1 MGAGVLPVA
10 IVKGK
15 LKFLFGKEAGEKK
28 WGDFGGGREGRETK
42 FETAIREGCEELNG
56 FLGCQNQLKKLVKS
70 NEVAVIDTQGLHTY
84 LFLIDYDENMCHYFN
99 NNFKFMK
106 QKMPHKINKNGLFEK
121 SEIGWFSIEEL
132 KHSPGQ
138 FRSFYQKVLKNIVIN
153 YSSILASAKKIY

>member
-1 MGAGVLPVA
+1 MGGGILPVA
-10 IVKGK
+10 LVKGQ

-28 WGDFGGGREGRETK
+28 WSDFGGGREGKESK

-56 FLGCQNQLKKLVKS
+56 FFGCQNQLKNLVKS
-70 NEVAVIDTQGLHTY
+70 NKIAVINTKGLHTY
-84 LFLIDYDENMCHYFN
+84 LFLIDYDENLVYYYN

-132 KHSPGQ
+132 KHSPAQ
-138 FRSFYQKVLKNIVIN
+138 FRSFYQNVIRNIVIN
-153 YSSILASAKKIY
+153 YSSILNEAKQL